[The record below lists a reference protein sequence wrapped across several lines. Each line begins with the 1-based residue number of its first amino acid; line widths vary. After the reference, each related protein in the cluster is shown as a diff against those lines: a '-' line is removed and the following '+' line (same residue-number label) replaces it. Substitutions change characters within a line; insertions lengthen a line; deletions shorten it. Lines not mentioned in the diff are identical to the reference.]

1 MPSPAFQPIS
11 ALPEI
16 RQLVDGAE
24 RILKAD
30 ISRIKNLL
38 ADPAATLPPPLVAF
52 TLQEA
57 RDALELLSFHAQQ
70 LARWQ
75 KEAITDAE
83 RAEVTR
89 LQAVIPEIRP
99 LIQRL
104 IALATELDKRARTGS
119 ASPRKKWRH

>member
-16 RQLVDGAE
+16 RNLIDGAE

-57 RDALELLSFHAQQ
+57 RDALELLSFHARQ

-75 KEAITDAE
+75 KEEITVAE
-83 RAEVTR
+83 RAEVSR
-89 LQAVIPEIRP
+89 LQAIIPEIRP

-119 ASPRKKWRH
+119 ASPRKRWRH

>member
-1 MPSPAFQPIS
+1 MPSPTFQPIS

-16 RQLVDGAE
+16 RNLIDGAE

-57 RDALELLSFHAQQ
+57 RDALELLSFHARQ

-75 KEAITDAE
+75 KEEITVAE
-83 RAEVTR
+83 RAEVSR
-89 LQAVIPEIRP
+89 LQAIIPEIRP

-104 IALATELDKRARTGS
+104 IALATELDRRARTGS
-119 ASPRKKWRH
+119 ASPRKRWRH

>member
-1 MPSPAFQPIS
+1 MPSPSSPIS

-16 RQLVDGAE
+16 RELVDGAE
-24 RILKAD
+24 GILKAD
-30 ISRIKNLL
+30 IARIKKLL
-38 ADPAATLPPPLVAF
+38 ADPAATLPPPITAF

-57 RDALELLSFHAQQ
+57 KGALDLLAVHSRQ

-75 KEAITDAE
+75 KDTITAAE
-83 RAEVTR
+83 RSEVVR
-89 LQAVIPEIRP
+89 LQATIPEIRP

-104 IALATELDKRARTGS
+104 IALATELDKRAKTGI